1 MPYRPHKVTL
11 RSCESSLPQWCFEFG
26 AFALDVGFGTC
37 WWAGTLN
44 PKPQTPN
51 RCPEVSGLGF
61 GVQGLGFR
69 VPGFEVTR
77 EKKV

>member
-26 AFALDVGFGTC
+26 AFALDVGFGAC

-44 PKPQTPN
+44 PKPQTD
-51 RCPEVSGLGF
+51 V
-61 GVQGLGFR
+61 LGFR

-77 EKKV
+77 EKKVYTFIS